1 MSRVT
6 FKFPE
11 EMVERHKPRKE
22 AMGVSWPEYFDGQ
35 APDVEFV
42 TPEEVRQI
50 VREEAEFA
58 TPEEV
63 RRIFRE
69 ELERA
74 SHR

>member
-1 MSRVT
+1 MDEGALMSRVT

-11 EMVERHKPRKE
+11 EMVEKHRPRKE

-35 APDVEFV
+35 APDVEFA

-50 VREEAEFA
+50 VREEM
-58 TPEEV
+58 